1 MMGKKLAYEGEKQYS
16 EKKKKNQTEKEYK
29 REMQLFGLFISK
41 TIASRLLMSEVIE
54 VLEETMIC
62 IY

>member
-1 MMGKKLAYEGEKQYS
+1 MMGKKWAHGGKKQYS

-29 REMQLFGLFISK
+29 REMQLFELLISNS
-41 TIASRLLMSEVIE
+41 IGSRLLMSEVIE
-54 VLEETMIC
+54 VLEETMMC

>member
-29 REMQLFGLFISK
+29 REM
-41 TIASRLLMSEVIE
+41 
-54 VLEETMIC
+54 
-62 IY
+62 